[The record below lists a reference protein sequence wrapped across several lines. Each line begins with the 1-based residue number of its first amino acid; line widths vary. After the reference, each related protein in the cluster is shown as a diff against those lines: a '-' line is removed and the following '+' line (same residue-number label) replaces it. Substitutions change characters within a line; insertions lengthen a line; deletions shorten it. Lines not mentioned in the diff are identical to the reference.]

1 MRCNVSMCIR
11 SVGTRDKSCKLL
23 FGKNT
28 TNPAVERQER
38 QERDGPTTAQMCL
51 AIIHDTTNKNET
63 CMRPGGTITRFC
75 VMNLF
80 PSYVHV
86 YTEYY
91 DPLIVICWS
100 CCCGIQLQREY
111 VLAAGSAPRHLLN
124 FSFELRIF
132 RTDFI
137 LSANDGKE
145 HPLTHINHIIRPIY
159 SESGGIVKA
168 LWKIMAK

>member
-1 MRCNVSMCIR
+1 MFSLEYDPAMTRRGEICAAMFQCVYAQL
-11 SVGTRDKSCKLL
+11 VPGTSPASCCSAK
-23 FGKNT
+23 T
-28 TNPAVERQER
+28 PPTPAVGRQK
-38 QERDGPTTAQMCL
+38 RDGPTTAQMCL

-100 CCCGIQLQREY
+100 CCCGIQL
-111 VLAAGSAPRHLLN
+111 
-124 FSFELRIF
+124 
-132 RTDFI
+132 
-137 LSANDGKE
+137 
-145 HPLTHINHIIRPIY
+145 
-159 SESGGIVKA
+159 
-168 LWKIMAK
+168 